1 MSVTGLLLVRSILVV
16 LVPTC
21 EPLSL
26 WRVTVPPVLL
36 LLLPLGLLP
45 PLLLPRVVAPPPG
58 RPELTCEPPVVLELL
73 EGRLTLLGVETVLVL
88 VLLFVRFTCGVVW
101 LRVVVELPL
110 GRLDCVVTCGR
121 VLVELLDE
129 LLLGRLT
136 CVEV

>member
-1 MSVTGLLLVRSILVV
+1 M
-16 LVPTC
+16 
-21 EPLSL
+21 E
-26 WRVTVPPVLL
+26 
-36 LLLPLGLLP
+36 
-45 PLLLPRVVAPPPG
+45 
-58 RPELTCEPPVVLELL
+58 LELL

-101 LRVVVELPL
+101 LRVVELPL